1 MSTSSSSSDKTTL
14 LVSAIQDILLAEPT
28 GLTSRDIAH
37 RLVLKQAPYSTQSSG
52 AFIKRVQR
60 LLSVYNS
67 GVRTN
72 KGSCFRYNHDAGLW
86 MINSSDMPSPK
97 TPPKKLP
104 SFQLSRNTT
113 QTTTTM
119 TPSQSES
126 SLSVI
131 SSVVGSSLTTG
142 IMEQVSTWRTGL
154 DTDDDDEASLEIGS
168 SYPSYPSQV
177 SRDESYASGQSGRSL
192 LNGIEMQPTLHLQF
206 PQHPL
211 DQPFQESDLYHPS
224 SYSDI
229 MPPPSSGYRRHSV
242 SSHHQRPAFGRTGR
256 NNQEDP
262 AGDQFVPNNR
272 SSYHGMTAD
281 LLARSMRQPEARFQ
295 GGMATSGEQRLS
307 DQGSNHAP
315 INRSGFPSPQTSTP
329 SPRAQSVHTFAQP
342 GFARG
347 DQSETHRRHSST
359 HSAQLRLSPNQLE
372 GSRSR
377 AQNRRSMDDLAYD
390 QDDPMQQREMS
401 RSIHAPS
408 PRVMKEDMRLRDLGA
423 SLQKS
428 LSFNGD
434 DDRSDILEEAE
445 SYPLPQRPMRPHSV
459 RHHPY
464 QVRQR
469 MEPPRG
475 QPVRPARPPLDNMFR
490 DRKGKGRAA
499 ERAEDDRDLLSKTP
513 VLLNAINTSQT
524 NILSELQN
532 IQRAN
537 QEEIAH
543 FREEIYSSLQ
553 VAFTKLADQVEGVGR
568 SVDNVENT
576 QKDTVR
582 QLGESIGSAMGDVFH
597 RMTESL
603 QQQMQQQ
610 YQIHQQQ
617 QQQQQSFQNFGFP
630 SRPASIRQA
639 SPFPS
644 GVSLPNSYS
653 SSQGG
658 FVQTGAGSGNR
669 SNFVQGG
676 RDSWKREQETYEHQ
690 DDDDDDEEAYGRFK
704 RRAVERP
711 RSTSGS
717 SKTISKPRKEFED

>member
-86 MINSSDMPSPK
+86 MMNSSSDMPSPK

-177 SRDESYASGQSGRSL
+177 SRDESFASGQSGRSL

-211 DQPFQESDLYHPS
+211 DQPFQEADLYHPS

-242 SSHHQRPAFGRTGR
+242 SSHQHRPGFSKIGR
-256 NNQEDP
+256 NNQDDP

-272 SSYHGMTAD
+272 SSYHGMTD
-281 LLARSMRQPEARFQ
+281 ILSRSMRQPEARFQ
-295 GGMATSGEQRLS
+295 GGMAISGEHRSS

-329 SPRAQSVHTFAQP
+329 SPRAQSAHAFAQP
-342 GFARG
+342 GFTRG
-347 DQSETHRRHSST
+347 DQGETHRRHSST
-359 HSAQLRLSPNQLE
+359 HSAQLRLSPNQVE

-377 AQNRRSMDDLAYD
+377 TQNRRSMDDLAYE
-390 QDDPMQQREMS
+390 DDPMQREMS

-408 PRVMKEDMRLRDLGA
+408 PRLMKEDVRLRDLGA

-434 DDRSDILEEAE
+434 DDRSDILEDVE
-445 SYPLPQRPMRPHSV
+445 SYPPPQRPMRPHPV

-469 MEPPRG
+469 MEPQRG
-475 QPVRPARPPLDNMFR
+475 QPARPTRPPLDNILR
-490 DRKGKGRAA
+490 DRKGKGRAT
-499 ERAEDDRDLLSKTP
+499 ERMEDDREVLSKTP

-524 NILSELQN
+524 NLLSELHKV
-532 IQRAN
+532 QRAN
-537 QEEIAH
+537 QEELAH

-582 QLGESIGSAMGDVFH
+582 QLGESIGNAMGDVFN
-597 RMTESL
+597 RMTETL

-610 YQIHQQQ
+610 MQLHQQQ
-617 QQQQQSFQNFGFP
+617 QQHQQPFQNFGYP
-630 SRPASIRQA
+630 SRPAPIRQA

-644 GVSLPNSYS
+644 GGSLPNSYS

-658 FVQTGAGSGNR
+658 FGGGGGGNR
-669 SNFVQGG
+669 PTFGQGG
-676 RDSWKREQETYEHQ
+676 RDGWKREQEAYEHP
-690 DDDDDDEEAYGRFK
+690 DDDEDDEEAYGRFK

-717 SKTISKPRKEFED
+717 NKTITKPRKEFED

>member
-1 MSTSSSSSDKTTL
+1 MSTSSSSSDKTTQ
-14 LVSAIQDILLAEPT
+14 LVSAIQEILLAEPT

-52 AFIKRVQR
+52 SFIKRVQR
-60 LLSVYNS
+60 LLSVYNTD
-67 GVRTN
+67 VRTS
-72 KGSCFRYNHDAGLW
+72 KGNCFRYNHEAGLW
-86 MINSSDMPSPK
+86 MLNSSDLSSPK
-97 TPPKKLP
+97 GIPKKLP

-177 SRDESYASGQSGRSL
+177 SRDESFASGRSL
-192 LNGIEMQPTLHLQF
+192 LNGIEMQPTLNLQF

-211 DQPFQESDLYHPS
+211 DQPFQEPDIYHPS

-229 MPPPSSGYRRHSV
+229 MPPPSTGYRRHSV
-242 SSHHQRPAFGRTGR
+242 SSHQRSGIGKAGR
-256 NNQEDP
+256 NNQDDTS
-262 AGDQFVPNNR
+262 GDQFVPNNR
-272 SSYHGMTAD
+272 FSYHGMTAD
-281 LLARSMRQPEARFQ
+281 ILSRGIRQPEPRYQ
-295 GGMATSGEQRLS
+295 GGMATSGEHRLS
-307 DQGSNHAP
+307 DQGSNHILA
-315 INRSGFPSPQTSTP
+315 NKSGFPSPQTSTP
-329 SPRAQSVHTFAQP
+329 SPRAQSVHTFTQP
-342 GFARG
+342 GFVRG
-347 DQSETHRRHSST
+347 DQVETHRRHSST

-372 GSRSR
+372 NSRPR
-377 AQNRRSMDDLAYD
+377 AQNRRSMDELGYE
-390 QDDPMQQREMS
+390 DDPMQRETS

-434 DDRSDILEEAE
+434 DDRSDIHEDVEV
-445 SYPLPQRPMRPHSV
+445 YPPLQRPMRSHSI

-464 QVRQR
+464 QMRQR
-469 MEPPRG
+469 MESQRG
-475 QPVRPARPPLDNMFR
+475 QIARLSRPPLDNIFR
-490 DRKGKGRAA
+490 DRKGKGRAPD
-499 ERAEDDRDLLSKTP
+499 RAEDDRDHFSKTP
-513 VLLNAINTSQT
+513 VILNAINTSQT
-524 NILSELQN
+524 NILSEIKN
-532 IQRAN
+532 IQRSN

-568 SVDNVENT
+568 SVDNAEAA

-582 QLGESIGSAMGDVFH
+582 QLGESIGSAMGDVFS

-603 QQQMQQQ
+603 QQSMQQQ

-617 QQQQQSFQNFGFP
+617 QLQQQSFQGIGHP

-644 GVSLPNSYS
+644 NGSLPNSF

-658 FVQTGAGSGNR
+658 YIQSAGGGGGGGGGNR
-669 SNFVQGG
+669 QMFGQGG
-676 RDSWKREQETYEHQ
+676 RDGWKREQDMYEYQ
-690 DDDDDDEEAYGRFK
+690 DDDEDDEETYGRYK

-717 SKTISKPRKEFED
+717 NKTITRPRKEFED

>member
-67 GVRTN
+67 GVRAN

-86 MINSSDMPSPK
+86 MINSSDSPSPK
-97 TPPKKLP
+97 SPPKKLP

-142 IMEQVSTWRTGL
+142 IMDQVRTWRTGV

-177 SRDESYASGQSGRSL
+177 SRDESFASGRSV

-211 DQPFQESDLYHPS
+211 DQPFQESDLYNQS

-242 SSHHQRPAFGRTGR
+242 SSHQQRPVFNKAGR
-256 NNQEDP
+256 NNQDDT

-272 SSYHGMTAD
+272 SSYHGMTAEMM
-281 LLARSMRQPEARFQ
+281 ARSFRQPEPRYQ
-295 GGMATSGEQRLS
+295 GGMATSAEHRSS

-315 INRSGFPSPQTSTP
+315 INKSGFPSPQTSTP

-347 DQSETHRRHSST
+347 EQFDSHRRHSST

-372 GSRSR
+372 GSRLR
-377 AQNRRSMDDLAYD
+377 TQNRRSMDDLAYE
-390 QDDPMQQREMS
+390 DDPMQREPP

-408 PRVMKEDMRLRDLGA
+408 PRMMKDDMRLRDLGA

-434 DDRSDILEEAE
+434 DDRSDILEEPE
-445 SYPLPQRPMRPHSV
+445 LYPPPQRSMRMHPA

-464 QVRQR
+464 QRQQR
-469 MEPPRG
+469 VEAQLQRG
-475 QPVRPARPPLDNMFR
+475 QPTRLARPPLDNLFR

-499 ERAEDDRDLLSKTP
+499 ERVEDDRELISKTP

-568 SVDNVENT
+568 SVDNAENT
-576 QKDTVR
+576 QKETVR
-582 QLGESIGSAMGDVFH
+582 QLGESIGNAMGDVFS
-597 RMTESL
+597 RMTETL
-603 QQQMQQQ
+603 QQQMHQQ
-610 YQIHQQQ
+610 YQLHQQHQPQPQ
-617 QQQQQSFQNFGFP
+617 QPFQNSGYP

-644 GVSLPNSYS
+644 GGSLPNSYS

-658 FVQTGAGSGNR
+658 FIQTPGGNR
-669 SNFVQGG
+669 QMFGQGGQGG
-676 RDSWKREQETYEHQ
+676 RDGWKREQDAYEHQ
-690 DDDDDDEEAYGRFK
+690 DDDEDDEEAYGRFK

-717 SKTISKPRKEFED
+717 NKTITKPRKEFED